1 MKNFE
6 MFYDFCGQFDKQ
18 LKKDYNKSKVK
29 TNGVTYPQFCIG
41 VFANFMDT
49 ANDLLNIKPKKKN
62 K

>member
-1 MKNFE
+1 

-18 LKKDYNKSKVK
+18 LKKDYNKSKIK

-49 ANDLLNIKPKKKN
+49 ANEVLNVKPKKKN

>member
-1 MKNFE
+1 
-6 MFYDFCGQFDKQ
+6 MFYNFCGHFDEQ
-18 LKKDYNKSKVK
+18 LKKDYNKSKIK
-29 TNGVTYPQFCIG
+29 KEGVTYPQFCVS